1 LATRK
6 ITVKIK
12 GIQMARRTAAERQAE
27 AARMQELSEQARVA
41 RETEEYPVRM
51 MSLLERASDVGF
63 LVTVDKQQFMVQD
76 LSNRYGVE
84 FRFGLQYDRNS
95 MNVLDSLE
103 FDVSIVEAEQAEQ
116 RRLAELRNAA
126 LSKLTKE
133 ERQAL
138 GV

>member
-1 LATRK
+1 
-6 ITVKIK
+6 
-12 GIQMARRTAAERQAE
+12 MARRTAAERQAE
-27 AARMQELSEQARVA
+27 AARMQELSEQALA
-41 RETEEYPVRM
+41 AQEAAEYPTRM
-51 MSLLERASDVGF
+51 MALLERASDVGF
-63 LVTVDKQQFMVQD
+63 LVTVDKQQFVVQD

-95 MNVLDSLE
+95 MDVLDSLE
-103 FDVSIVEAEQAEQ
+103 FDVGGVEAERAEQ

-133 ERQAL
+133 EREAL

>member
-1 LATRK
+1 
-6 ITVKIK
+6 
-12 GIQMARRTAAERQAE
+12 MARRTAAERQAE
-27 AARMQELSEQARVA
+27 AARMQELSEQARA
-41 RETEEYPVRM
+41 AQEAEEYPTRM
-51 MSLLERASDVGF
+51 MALLERASDVGF
-63 LVTVDKQQFMVQD
+63 LITVDKQQFVVRD
-76 LSNRYGVE
+76 LSNRYGTE
-84 FRFGLQYDRNS
+84 FSFGLQYDRNS
-95 MNVLDSLE
+95 MGVLDSLE